1 LSGQT
6 AEALLEMSNLYY
18 KKGEKEMVVWLL
30 KKLIWRNFKWKEIE
44 DLVKI
49 KFGRGVLGKD
59 IDDEE

>member
-1 LSGQT
+1 
-6 AEALLEMSNLYY
+6 MSNLYY
-18 KKGEKEMVVWLL
+18 KKGKKEMVVWLL